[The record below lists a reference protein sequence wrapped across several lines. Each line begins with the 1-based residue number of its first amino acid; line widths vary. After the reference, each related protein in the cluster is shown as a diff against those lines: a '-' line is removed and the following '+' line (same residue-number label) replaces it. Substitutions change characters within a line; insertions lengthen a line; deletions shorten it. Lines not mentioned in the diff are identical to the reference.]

1 MDGYLRFGQPIE
13 HLHGPTRSTM
23 RTTVLAFLLPV
34 CTAATAQWT
43 TPNVNTRVS
52 GAGSVEAATPLSA
65 PGPDGSTYITWF
77 EGASGY
83 RLMMQ
88 RLDADGV
95 ALWDAGGIVVSDE
108 PQNSA
113 LFRFDFTSDNAGN
126 AIVAFQDERSGDLDV
141 VAYRVAPDGA
151 MLWGDGIEL
160 PTPGSTGLAPVIG
173 VLNDNRVVIAW
184 TTDRSPSTVAYR
196 ILPATGLPASED
208 PEEISNVGNCG
219 RPKVV
224 PNSDGGFWI
233 QYAEQQGSFLNPA
246 TMYATRFASDGTPL
260 LNSQVSSR
268 TISGFYFP
276 APISD
281 GHDGLYIAFNSGNAA
296 NASLTDVYLQRLRE
310 DGSTWSEPGTAVEIG
325 ATTNRYANNTAPAL
339 LGDDEG
345 LMIAYSRKN
354 TNQSEGAIHVQR
366 FDTAGTALLG
376 ANGASVVASSA
387 ALPEPFGTVPA
398 IDGACFAYSSGG
410 FNSET
415 ISAVIVAG
423 AGDVYPITV
432 ASTPSSI
439 DDAVLL
445 PFQGAQAVIVWQDSR
460 FGGSVFAQPIV
471 VPTTAGIPENDRG
484 DIQLVYGDG
493 PALFFATPTTS
504 TTTLMIHAADGKC
517 VAERKLPPQAT
528 GAIVPLALDDQAT
541 GVLLIS
547 LTGERGRNTWRM
559 VTP

>member
-1 MDGYLRFGQPIE
+1 M
-13 HLHGPTRSTM
+13 RSPL
-23 RTTVLAFLLPV
+23 LALLLTA
-34 CTAATAQWT
+34 CTATTAQWT
-43 TPNVNTRVS
+43 TPTANTRVS

-95 ALWDAGGIVVSDE
+95 ALWDDGGIVVSDE

-113 LFRFDFTSDNAGN
+113 LFRFDFTSDLAGN
-126 AIVAFQDERSGDLDV
+126 AIVAFQDERSGNLDV
-141 VAYRVAPDGA
+141 VAYRVAPDGS
-151 MLWGDGIEL
+151 MLWGDGIAL
-160 PTPGSTGLAPVIG
+160 TTPGSTGLAPVIG
-173 VLNDNRVVIAW
+173 VLNDDRVVIAW

-224 PNSDGGFWI
+224 PNGDGGFWI

-260 LNSQVSSR
+260 LNSQVSTR

-281 GHDGLYIAFNSGNAA
+281 GHDGFYIAFNSGNAA
-296 NASLTDVYLQRLRE
+296 NASLTDVYLQRMRD
-310 DGSTWSEPGTAVEIG
+310 DGSTWTEAGTAVETG

-339 LGDDEG
+339 LNDADG

-354 TNQSEGAIHVQR
+354 TSQSEGAIHVQR

-376 ANGASVVASSA
+376 ANGVSVVASSA
-387 ALPEPFGTVPA
+387 ALPEPFGTVAAP
-398 IDGACFAYSSGG
+398 DGACFAYSSGG

-415 ISAVIVAG
+415 IRAVLLG
-423 AGDVYPITV
+423 ANGDVYDPPGTIAI
-432 ASTPSSI
+432 ASTPSSV
-439 DDAVLL
+439 DDAMLL
-445 PFQGAQAVIVWQDSR
+445 PFQGDQAVIVWQDSR
-460 FGGSVFAQPIV
+460 FDGSVLAQPIV
-471 VPTTAGIPENDRG
+471 VPTTASITERDLG
-484 DIQLVYGDG
+484 DVRLVYGDG
-493 PALFFATPTTS
+493 PALFFTTSIATP
-504 TTTLMIHAADGKC
+504 TTLMIHAVDGKC
-517 VAERKLPPQAT
+517 VTERNLPPQAA

-541 GVLLIS
+541 GVLLVS
-547 LTGERGRNTWRM
+547 LTGELGRDTWRM
-559 VTP
+559 VMP

>member
-1 MDGYLRFGQPIE
+1 M
-13 HLHGPTRSTM
+13 RSTL
-23 RTTVLAFLLPV
+23 LALLCFA

-43 TPNVNTRVS
+43 TPTVNTRVS
-52 GAGSVEAATPLSA
+52 GAGSVEAATPMSA

-126 AIVAFQDERSGDLDV
+126 AIVAFQDERSGSLDV
-141 VAYRVAPDGA
+141 VAYRVAPDGS

-160 PTPGSTGLAPVIG
+160 PTPGSSGLAPVIG
-173 VLNDNRVVIAW
+173 VLNDDRVVIAW

-196 ILPATGLPASED
+196 ILPATGLPAQED
-208 PEEISNVGNCG
+208 PEEISSVGNCG

-260 LNSQVSSR
+260 LNSQVSTR

-296 NASLTDVYLQRLRE
+296 NASLTDVYLQRLRD
-310 DGSTWSEPGTAVEIG
+310 DGSTWSETGTAVETG

-339 LGDDEG
+339 IGDDEG

-354 TNQSEGAIHVQR
+354 TSQSEGAIHVQR

-376 ANGASVVASSA
+376 ANGASVVASST

-410 FNSET
+410 FNGET
-415 ISAVIVAG
+415 IGAVIVAG
-423 AGDVYPITV
+423 AGDVYPISV

-445 PFQGAQAVIVWQDSR
+445 PFQGDQAVVVWQDSR
-460 FGGSVFAQPIV
+460 FGGSVLAQPIV
-471 VPTTAGIPENDRG
+471 VPTTAGITEG
-484 DIQLVYGDG
+484 DLSDIRLVYGDG
-493 PALFFATPTTS
+493 PALFFATPTTTP
-504 TTTLMIHAADGKC
+504 TTFMIHAADGKC
-517 VAERKLPPQAT
+517 ISEKNLPPLPA
-528 GAIVPLALDDQAT
+528 GAVVPIVRDDKAT
-541 GVLLIS
+541 GVLLVS
-547 LTGERGRNTWRM
+547 LNGERGRTTWRM
-559 VTP
+559 VMP

>member
-1 MDGYLRFGQPIE
+1 M
-13 HLHGPTRSTM
+13 RSPL
-23 RTTVLAFLLPV
+23 LALLLPI
-34 CTAATAQWT
+34 CAAAPAQWT
-43 TPNVNTRVS
+43 TPTENTRVS
-52 GAGSVEAATPLSA
+52 GAGSVQAATPMSA

-88 RLDADGV
+88 RLDAEGFP
-95 ALWDAGGIVVSDE
+95 LWQAGGIVVSDE

-113 LFRFDFTSDNAGN
+113 LFRFDFTSDNVGN

-141 VAYRVAPDGA
+141 VTYRVAPDGT
-151 MLWGDGIEL
+151 MLWGNGIAL
-160 PTPGSTGLAPVIG
+160 TTPGSTGLAPVIG
-173 VLNDNRVVIAW
+173 VLNDDRVVIAW

-196 ILPATGLPASED
+196 ILPATGLPAQED
-208 PEEISNVGNCG
+208 PDEISSVGNCG

-246 TMYATRFASDGTPL
+246 TMFATRFASDGTPL
-260 LNSQVSSR
+260 LNSQVSTR

-281 GHDGLYIAFNSGNAA
+281 GHDGFYIAFNSGNAA
-296 NASLTDVYLQRLRE
+296 NASLTDVYLQRVRD
-310 DGSTWSEPGTAVEIG
+310 DGSTWTEAGTAVETG

-339 LGDDEG
+339 LNDADG

-354 TNQSEGAIHVQR
+354 TSQSEGGIHVQR

-376 ANGASVVASSA
+376 ANGVSVVASSA

-398 IDGACFAYSSGG
+398 TDGACFGYSTGG

-415 ISAVIVAG
+415 IRAVIVG
-423 AGDVYPITV
+423 GNGDVYDPPGTIAI

-445 PFQGAQAVIVWQDSR
+445 PFQGDQAVIVWQDSR
-460 FGGSVFAQPIV
+460 FGGSVLAQPID
-471 VPTTAGIPENDRG
+471 VPTTASIAERDGG
-484 DIQLVYGDG
+484 DVQLVFGDG
-493 PALFFATPTTS
+493 PGLFFASPMRSSKVLT
-504 TTTLMIHAADGKC
+504 IHTADGKC
-517 VAERKLPPQAT
+517 VAEQNIPPQPS
-528 GAIVPLALDDQAT
+528 GSVVPLVLNDEAT

-547 LTGERGRNTWRM
+547 LTGEGGRSTWRM
-559 VTP
+559 VMP

>member
-1 MDGYLRFGQPIE
+1 M
-13 HLHGPTRSTM
+13 RSPL
-23 RTTVLAFLLPV
+23 LALLITA

-43 TPNVNTRVS
+43 TPTENTRVS
-52 GAGSVEAATPLSA
+52 GTGSVEAATPMSA

-88 RLDADGV
+88 RLDADGF
-95 ALWDAGGIVVSDE
+95 ALWEAGGIVVSDE

-126 AIVAFQDERSGDLDV
+126 AIVAFQDERSGNLDV
-141 VAYRVAPDGA
+141 VAYRVAPDGT
-151 MLWGDGIEL
+151 MLWGNGIAL
-160 PTPGSTGLAPVIG
+160 TTPGSTGLAPVIG
-173 VLNDNRVVIAW
+173 VLNDDRVVIAW
-184 TTDRSPSTVAYR
+184 TTDRSPSTAAYR
-196 ILPATGLPASED
+196 ILPATGLPVQAD
-208 PEEISNVGNCG
+208 PEEISSVGNCG

-246 TMYATRFASDGTPL
+246 IMYATRFASDGTPL
-260 LNSQVSSR
+260 LNSQVSTR

-281 GHDGLYIAFNSGNAA
+281 GHDGFYIAFNSGNAA
-296 NASLTDVYLQRLRE
+296 NASLTDVYLQRLRD
-310 DGSTWSEPGTAVEIG
+310 DGSTWTEAGTAVETG

-339 LGDDEG
+339 LNDADG

-354 TNQSEGAIHVQR
+354 TSQSEGGIHVQR

-376 ANGASVVASSA
+376 ANGVNVVASSA
-387 ALPEPFGTVPA
+387 DLPEPFGTVAA
-398 IDGACFAYSSGG
+398 IDGACFGYSTGG

-415 ISAVIVAG
+415 IRAVIV
-423 AGDVYPITV
+423 AGDVYPIAV

-460 FGGSVFAQPIV
+460 FGGSVLAQPIV
-471 VPTTAGIPENDRG
+471 VPTTAGITERDG
-484 DIQLVYGDG
+484 SVVQLVFGDG
-493 PALFFATPTTS
+493 PALFFATS
-504 TTTLMIHAADGKC
+504 TATPTTLMIHAADGKC
-517 VAERKLPPQAT
+517 VAERNLPPQPT
-528 GAIVPLALDDQAT
+528 GALVPLTFADQAA
-541 GVLLIS
+541 GVLFIS
-547 LTGERGRNTWRM
+547 LSGENGRNTWRM
-559 VTP
+559 VMP